1 MTGSV
6 VPSAPDGLSRT
17 SSAAGSGVGSSS
29 DRPPRPATIAE
40 LAERALNDL
49 WDPARDLKYWLR
61 LAQKHRNEGKD
72 LADHGK
78 YEEAFVLF
86 ARSATIVLEKLPT
99 HRDYNTLLTPQQR
112 QNLGL
117 VSFSSLVSSFYT
129 MPSSAIII
137 TLPVDLLF
145 TPMYPGRLFLISSPL
160 SSIKHTHPSSS

>member
-117 VSFSSLVSSFYT
+117 VSSSLST
-129 MPSSAIII
+129 MSSSATIII
-137 TLPVDLLF
+137 TLPVNLLF